1 MILSVTIPANRGG
14 ADMVDSLKTRPGSQA
29 EPAFDLQ
36 RFFPYRLAI
45 LAEQVSETVAQIY
58 TDRFD
63 LGRAEW
69 RVLAALGYRNDMP
82 AKEAG
87 DYAALD
93 KMQVSRAVASLVDRQ
108 LATREIDP
116 ADRRN
121 HLLRLTP
128 AGRALYLKII
138 PLALAREAYVLD
150 ALTDEEARVLDTA
163 LGKLMERARELRRIG

>member
-1 MILSVTIPANRGG
+1 MVEAHQTTSV
-14 ADMVDSLKTRPGSQA
+14 SPG

-58 TDRFD
+58 ADRFD
-63 LGRAEW
+63 LGRQEW
-69 RVLAALGYRNDMP
+69 RILSAIGYRTAMP
-82 AKEAG
+82 SKEAG

-93 KMQVSRAVASLVDRQ
+93 KMQVSRAVASLVDKG

>member
-1 MILSVTIPANRGG
+1 MVEAHQTTSV
-14 ADMVDSLKTRPGSQA
+14 SPG

-58 TDRFD
+58 ADRFD
-63 LGRAEW
+63 LGRQEW
-69 RVLAALGYRNDMP
+69 RILSAIGYRTAMP
-82 AKEAG
+82 SKEAG

-93 KMQVSRAVASLVDRQ
+93 KMQVSRAVASLVDKG

-121 HLLRLTP
+121 HLLRLTE

-138 PLALAREAYVLD
+138 PLALAREAFVLD
-150 ALTDEEARVLDTA
+150 ALSPEEARVLDAAMT
-163 LGKLMERARELRRIG
+163 KLSARAGELRRIG